1 MISNEALII
10 IPLWICVAVS
20 LALLVLSARAALIQR
35 REGLL
40 PSLTR
45 LYVAAASFALI
56 TGAVVWATRP
66 ISAPVAATA
75 TNLDPAFAPVRAELA
90 EKAKHLDELR
100 VTQRQIE
107 HEIADL
113 AARLPENARGPE
125 LAPFDPAAVRSARL
139 LGVILLVFA
148 LLLFAVP
155 AVVLLGDPRT
165 LLLRRR
171 PPPPAAEPV
180 GVDALALAAI
190 EGRHADGIQA
200 AEQTREGELDTLDLL
215 DFLFARA
222 FCAVKLATSEGADG
236 AKDSPAQL
244 ASAVKD
250 LVRLIELAP
259 NMGEA
264 HYLLGTARGLLGE
277 LEPALAS
284 FERAEALLAGVE
296 LPFSHNQSV
305 CLLGLAEKRLAEGDG
320 PDAARLFDRVA
331 KLGVLAAQIPL
342 TSITH
347 GLIQIRSHVK
357 GGKLDAARDEIAR
370 VRGFKDL
377 GAEQQKAV
385 TLTCDV
391 YDLLVL
397 FHRGQHP
404 ETLAATTSFLAR
416 WMPPG
421 LPEPDQHTAD
431 EYLFPAVDRDK
442 LPLAPELFRGFFFLE
457 AVTRMAMIARV
468 GKLPRDHEVNDLAKP
483 LLRALQF
490 QPRHREVLAALG
502 ALYYWCKPDAR
513 DKALEWLEAAAA
525 MGVKSEIVRRWL
537 EQDRRRELERHDLL
551 DAFRGTAARFLTDSM
566 VSPRVRE
573 ALLEELGRFQEF
585 RPLLVDLEQGGAVGQ
600 QSPTIAALRERALY
614 LQDVAGQVTAVRT
627 GAEGQPLL
635 AAQAEYGMLVEQLDQ
650 ASTRLSDL
658 DRRVMEDI
666 GKTVLR

>member
-10 IPLWICVAVS
+10 IPLWICVAVA

-56 TGAVVWATRP
+56 TSAVVWATRP
-66 ISAPVAATA
+66 VSAPVATTA
-75 TNLDPAFAPVRAELA
+75 TNLDPAFAPARAELA
-90 EKAKHLDELR
+90 AKTKHLEELR
-100 VTQRQIE
+100 ASQRDVE

-113 AARLPENARGPE
+113 AAKLPENARGAE

-190 EGRHADGIQA
+190 EGRHADGIEA
-200 AEQTREGELDTLDLL
+200 ADKTREGELDTLDLL

-222 FCAVKLATSEGADG
+222 FCAVKLATADG
-236 AKDSPAQL
+236 AKDSAAQL

-250 LVRLIELAP
+250 LAKLIELAP

-284 FERAEALLAGVE
+284 FERAEALLAGTD
-296 LPFSHNQSV
+296 LPFAHNQSV

-320 PDAARLFDRVA
+320 PEAARLFDRVA
-331 KLGVLAAQIPL
+331 RLGVLAAQIPL

-357 GGKLDAARDEIAR
+357 AGKLDAARDEIAR
-370 VRGFKDL
+370 VRGFEDL

-421 LPEPDQHTAD
+421 LPEPDEHTAD

-442 LPLAPELFRGFFFLE
+442 LPMAPELFRGFFFLE
-457 AVTRMAMIARV
+457 AVTRMAIVARK
-468 GKLPRDHEVNDLAKP
+468 GSLPRDVEVTELAKP

-513 DKALEWLEAAAA
+513 EKALEWLEAAAA

-614 LQDVAGQVTAVRT
+614 LQDAAGQVTAVRT
-627 GAEGQPLL
+627 GAEGQRLM

>member
-66 ISAPVAATA
+66 VSAPVAAA
-75 TNLDPAFAPVRAELA
+75 TNLDPAFAPARAELA
-90 EKAKHLDELR
+90 AKTKHLDELR
-100 VTQRQIE
+100 ASQREAE
-107 HEIADL
+107 HEIAEL
-113 AARLPENARGPE
+113 AAKLPENARGAE

-165 LLLRRR
+165 LLMRRR

-190 EGRHADGIQA
+190 EGRHADGIEA
-200 AEQTREGELDTLDLL
+200 ADKTREGELDTLDLL

-222 FCAVKLATSEGADG
+222 FCAVKLASENG
-236 AKDSPAQL
+236 AKDTAAQL

-250 LVRLIELAP
+250 LAKLIELAP

-284 FERAEALLAGVE
+284 FERAEALLTGADF
-296 LPFSHNQSV
+296 PFAHNQSV

-320 PDAARLFDRVA
+320 PEAARLFDRVA

-347 GLIQIRSHVK
+347 GLLQIRSHVK

-370 VRGFKDL
+370 VRTFKDL

-385 TLTCDV
+385 ALTCDV

-404 ETLAATTSFLAR
+404 ETLAATTAFLAR

-421 LPEPDQHTAD
+421 LPEPDEHTAD

-442 LPLAPELFRGFFFLE
+442 LPLLPELFRGFLFLE
-457 AVTRMAMIARV
+457 AVTRMAILARK
-468 GKLPRDHEVNDLAKP
+468 GALPRDQEVTDLAKP

-513 DKALEWLEAAAA
+513 DKALEWMEAAAA

-537 EQDRRRELERHDLL
+537 DQDRRRELERHDLL

-614 LQDVAGQVTAVRT
+614 LQDAASQVTAVRT
-627 GAEGQPLL
+627 GAEGQRLM

>member
-1 MISNEALII
+1 MMSNEALVV
-10 IPLWICVAVS
+10 IPLWLCVAVS
-20 LALLVLSARAALIQR
+20 LALLVLSARSALIQR

-40 PSLTR
+40 PSMAR
-45 LYVAAASFALI
+45 LYVAAGGFVLI
-56 TGAVVWATRP
+56 TAAVVWATRP
-66 ISAPVAATA
+66 VSAPSAAT
-75 TNLDPAFAPVRAELA
+75 TDLDPAFAPIRAEIA
-90 EKAKHLDELR
+90 QKTRRIDELR
-100 VTQRQIE
+100 VEQRNVE

-113 AARLPENARGPE
+113 AAKLPETARGAE
-125 LAPFDPAAVRSARL
+125 IAPFDPAAVRSARL
-139 LGVILLVFA
+139 FGVTLLVFT

-190 EGRHADGIQA
+190 EGRHADGLLA
-200 AEQTREGELDTLDLL
+200 AEQTKEAELDTLDRL

-222 FCAVKLATSEGADG
+222 FCAVKVASGGANI
-236 AKDSPAQL
+236 APELL

-250 LVRLIELAP
+250 LVRLLELAP

-264 HYLLGTARGLLGE
+264 HYLLATARGVIGE
-277 LEPALAS
+277 LEPALTS
-284 FERAEALLAGVE
+284 FERSHALLAGVD
-296 LPFSHNQSV
+296 LPFSHNESV

-320 PDAARLFDRVA
+320 PEATRLFDRVA

-347 GLIQIRSHVK
+347 GLIQIRAHVK
-357 GGKLDAARDEIAR
+357 AGKLDAARDEIAR
-370 VRGFKDL
+370 VRGFKDI
-377 GAEQQKAV
+377 GNEQLKAV
-385 TLTCDV
+385 GLTCDV

-397 FHRGQHP
+397 FHRGQHA
-404 ETLAATTSFLAR
+404 ETLAATTAFLAR
-416 WMPPG
+416 WLPPG
-421 LPEPDQHTAD
+421 LPEPDEHTAD
-431 EYLFPAVDRDK
+431 EYLFPAVDREK

-457 AVTRMAMIARV
+457 AVTRMAMIARA
-468 GKLPRDHEVNDLAKP
+468 GKLPRDQEVTLLARP

-490 QPRHREVLAALG
+490 QPRHREVLASLG
-502 ALYYWCKPDAR
+502 ALYYWCKSDAR

-551 DAFRGTAARFLTDSM
+551 DAFRGTAQRFLTDAM

-585 RPLLVDLEQGGAVGQ
+585 RPLLVDLEQGAAVGQ
-600 QSPTIAALRERALY
+600 QSPTLAALRERALY
-614 LQDVAGQVTAVRT
+614 LQDAAASVTARRT
-627 GAEGQPLL
+627 GAEGQRLM
-635 AAQAEYGMLVEQLDQ
+635 AAQAEYGTLVEQLDQ
-650 ASTRLSDL
+650 ASVKLSDL

-666 GKTVLR
+666 GKSVLR

>member
-10 IPLWICVAVS
+10 LPLWICVAVS

-40 PSLTR
+40 PSLNR

-66 ISAPVAATA
+66 VSAPIASTA
-75 TNLDPAFAPVRAELA
+75 SNLDPAFAPVRADIA
-90 EKAKHLDELR
+90 AKTKHLDELR
-100 VTQRQIE
+100 ASTRDAE
-107 HEIADL
+107 REIADL
-113 AARLPENARGPE
+113 AAKLPENARGAD

-139 LGVILLVFA
+139 FGVILLVFA

-190 EGRHADGIQA
+190 EGRHADGIEA
-200 AEQTREGELDTLDLL
+200 ADRTREGELDTLDLL

-222 FCAVKLATSEGADG
+222 FCAVKLATADG
-236 AKDSPAQL
+236 AKGAAEQL
-244 ASAVKD
+244 AIAVKD
-250 LVRLIELAP
+250 LAKLIELAP

-264 HYLLGTARGLLGE
+264 HYLLGTARGALGE

-284 FERAEALLAGVE
+284 FERAEALLVGVD
-296 LPFSHNQSV
+296 LPFAHNQSV

-320 PDAARLFDRVA
+320 PEAARLFDRVA
-331 KLGVLAAQIPL
+331 RLGVLAAQIPL

-347 GLIQIRSHVK
+347 GLLQIRAHVK
-357 GGKLDAARDEIAR
+357 AGKLDAARDEIAR

-377 GAEQQKAV
+377 AAEQQKAV

-421 LPEPDQHTAD
+421 LPEPDEHTAD

-457 AVTRMAMIARV
+457 AVTRMAIVARK
-468 GKLPRDHEVNDLAKP
+468 GALPRDREVTDLARP

-502 ALYYWCKPDAR
+502 ALYYWCKPEAR
-513 DKALEWLEAAAA
+513 EKALEWLEAAAA

-551 DAFRGTAARFLTDSM
+551 DAFRGTAARFLSDSM

-600 QSPTIAALRERALY
+600 QSPTLAALRERALY
-614 LQDVAGQVTAVRT
+614 LQDAASQVTALRS
-627 GAEGQPLL
+627 GAEGPRLL
-635 AAQAEYGMLVEQLDQ
+635 AAQAEYGVLVEQLDQ
-650 ASTRLSDL
+650 ASARLSDL

-666 GKTVLR
+666 GKSVLR